1 MSRSTKF
8 TLLSLLGFLVIFL
21 IIWTIMNFSFQN
33 IPGAY
38 RAAISGGL
46 TAFLAPRIQTTK
58 QQSGKQKQLH
68 WIFLK
73 KPISI

>member
-8 TLLSLLGFLVIFL
+8 TILSFLAFMVIFL
-21 IIWTIMNFSFQN
+21 IIWTIMIFSFEDLS
-33 IPGAY
+33 GAY

-46 TAFLAPRIQTTK
+46 TVLLAPRVQTTK
-58 QQSGKQKQLH
+58 HQSGNQKQLY

-73 KPISI
+73 QPISI